1 MNIAVLGAGGWGTA
15 LACLAAENGHRVVL
29 WARHQHVAD
38 SINSSRE
45 NLDYLPG
52 VRIPTGVEADVD
64 TAAVSAADMV
74 ISAIPTQYVRAV
86 LQSYRFP
93 LRGKLIVNAAKGIE
107 RGTHL
112 RISQVFRDV
121 LGTPSDEYAVLSG
134 PSHAEEVARGVPTTV
149 VVASTSETA
158 AEIVQRAMST
168 PTFRIYRSLDV
179 VGVELGGALK
189 NVIAIAAGIVD
200 GLAMGDNTKA
210 ALVTRG
216 LAEIS
221 RLGTELGA
229 NPLTFSGL
237 SGLGDLFV
245 TCTSRYSRNRL
256 VGERIGRGESLDEIL
271 ASMTMVAEG
280 IATTIS
286 ALELAS
292 DYGIEMP
299 IAEQV
304 YCILFEGKDPRAA
317 ITELMTRQMKREH

>member
-1 MNIAVLGAGGWGTA
+1 MNIAILGAGGWGTA
-15 LACLAAENGHRVVL
+15 LACIGAANGHRVVI
-29 WARHQHVAD
+29 WARQSSIAD
-38 SINSSRE
+38 CINQSRE
-45 NLDYLPG
+45 NPSYLPG
-52 VRIPTGVEADVD
+52 VVIPDEIIATTDPALIESADLVLL
-64 TAAVSAADMV
+64 
-74 ISAIPTQYVRAV
+74 AIPTQYLRAV
-86 LQSYRFP
+86 LQSYRLP
-93 LRGKLIVNAAKGIE
+93 IRGKLIVNAAKGIE

-112 RISQVFRDV
+112 RISQVLRDV
-121 LGTPSDEYAVLSG
+121 VGTPSDDYAVLSG

-149 VVASTSETA
+149 VVASTSESA
-158 AEIVQRAMST
+158 AEIVQRALST

-189 NVIAIAAGIVD
+189 NVIAIAAGIID

-216 LAEIS
+216 LAEIT

-256 VGERIGRGESLDEIL
+256 VGERIGRGESLEQII

-304 YCILFEGKDPRAA
+304 YSILFEGKDPRSA

>member
-1 MNIAVLGAGGWGTA
+1 MQIGIIGAGGWGTA
-15 LACLAAENGHRVVL
+15 LACIAADNQHNVVL
-29 WARHQHVAD
+29 WARQQSVAEE
-38 SINSSRE
+38 IAATRMNQ
-45 NLDYLPG
+45 LYLPG
-52 VRIPTGVEADVD
+52 ILIPPSIEV
-64 TAAVSAADMV
+64 TANPAALESADMIILAV
-74 ISAIPTQYVRAV
+74 PTQYLREVLRAH
-86 LQSYRFP
+86 RFA
-93 LRGKLIVNAAKGIE
+93 LRGRLVVNAAKGIE

-112 RISQVFRDV
+112 RISQILREVAGV
-121 LGTPSDEYAVLSG
+121 GSDDYVVISG
-134 PSHAEEVARGVPTTV
+134 PSHAEEVVRGVPTTI
-149 VVASTSETA
+149 VAASSSESA
-158 AEIVQRAMST
+158 AEIVQHALST

-189 NVIAIAAGIVD
+189 NVIAIAAGIID

-216 LAEIS
+216 LAEMS

-245 TCTSRYSRNRL
+245 TCTSRHSRNRL
-256 VGERIGRGESLDEIL
+256 VGERIGRGESLAEIV
-271 ASMTMVAEG
+271 ASMKMVAEG

-299 IAEQV
+299 ITEQV
-304 YCILFEGKDPRAA
+304 YKILFEGKNPHEA

>member
-1 MNIAVLGAGGWGTA
+1 MQIGIIGAGGWGTA
-15 LACLAAENGHRVVL
+15 LACIAADNQHNVVL
-29 WARHQHVAD
+29 WARQQSVAEE
-38 SINSSRE
+38 IAATRMNQ
-45 NLDYLPG
+45 LYLPG
-52 VRIPTGVEADVD
+52 ILIPPSIEV
-64 TAAVSAADMV
+64 TANPAALESADMIILAV
-74 ISAIPTQYVRAV
+74 PTQYLREVLRAH
-86 LQSYRFP
+86 RFA
-93 LRGKLIVNAAKGIE
+93 LRGRLVVNAAKGIE

-112 RISQVFRDV
+112 RISQILREVAGV
-121 LGTPSDEYAVLSG
+121 GSDDYVVISG
-134 PSHAEEVARGVPTTV
+134 PSHAEEVARGVPTTI
-149 VVASTSETA
+149 VAASSSESA
-158 AEIVQRAMST
+158 AEIVQHALST

-189 NVIAIAAGIVD
+189 NVIAIAAGIID
-200 GLAMGDNTKA
+200 GLVMGDNTKA

-216 LAEIS
+216 LAEMS

-245 TCTSRYSRNRL
+245 TCTSRHSRNRL
-256 VGERIGRGESLDEIL
+256 VGERIGRGESLAEIV
-271 ASMTMVAEG
+271 ASMKMVAEG

-299 IAEQV
+299 ITEQV
-304 YCILFEGKDPRAA
+304 YKILFEGKNPHEA

>member
-1 MNIAVLGAGGWGTA
+1 
-15 LACLAAENGHRVVL
+15 
-29 WARHQHVAD
+29 
-38 SINSSRE
+38 
-45 NLDYLPG
+45 
-52 VRIPTGVEADVD
+52 
-64 TAAVSAADMV
+64 
-74 ISAIPTQYVRAV
+74 
-86 LQSYRFP
+86 
-93 LRGKLIVNAAKGIE
+93 
-107 RGTHL
+107 
-112 RISQVFRDV
+112 
-121 LGTPSDEYAVLSG
+121 
-134 PSHAEEVARGVPTTV
+134 
-149 VVASTSETA
+149 
-158 AEIVQRAMST
+158 MST

-256 VGERIGRGESLDEIL
+256 VGERIGRGESLDEIV

-317 ITELMTRQMKREH
+317 ITELMTRKMKREH

>member
-1 MNIAVLGAGGWGTA
+1 MTIAVLGAGGWGTA
-15 LACLAAENGHRVVL
+15 LACIAASNGHHVIL
-29 WARHQHVAD
+29 WARNESVAHH
-38 SINSSRE
+38 INQSRD
-45 NLDYLPG
+45 NPVYLPG
-52 VRIPTGVEADVD
+52 IAIPAGVVATTDPAAIEDADLVIN
-64 TAAVSAADMV
+64 AV
-74 ISAIPTQYVRAV
+74 PTQYLRVVVERN
-86 LQSYRFP
+86 RFP
-93 LRGKLIVNAAKGIE
+93 IRGKLIVNAAKGIE

-112 RISQVFRDV
+112 RISQVLREV
-121 LGTPSDEYAVLSG
+121 LGTPSDDYAVLSG

-149 VVASTSETA
+149 VVASTSESA
-158 AEIVQRAMST
+158 AEIVQRALST

-189 NVIAIAAGIVD
+189 NVIAIAAGIID

-216 LAEIS
+216 LAEIT

-245 TCTSRYSRNRL
+245 TCTSRHSRNRL
-256 VGERIGRGESLDEIL
+256 VGERIGRGETLEEII

-286 ALELAS
+286 TLELAS

-304 YCILFEGKDPRAA
+304 YCILFEGKNPRSA

>member
-15 LACLAAENGHRVVL
+15 LACLAADNGHRVVL

-64 TAAVSAADMV
+64 PAVISAADMV

>member
-1 MNIAVLGAGGWGTA
+1 MQIGIIGAGGWGTA
-15 LACLAAENGHRVVL
+15 LACIAADNQHNVVL
-29 WARHQHVAD
+29 WARQQSVAEE
-38 SINSSRE
+38 IAATRMNQ
-45 NLDYLPG
+45 LYLPG
-52 VRIPTGVEADVD
+52 ILIPPSIEV
-64 TAAVSAADMV
+64 TANPAALESADMIILAV
-74 ISAIPTQYVRAV
+74 PTQYLREVLRAH
-86 LQSYRFP
+86 RFA
-93 LRGKLIVNAAKGIE
+93 LRGRLVVNAAKGIE

-112 RISQVFRDV
+112 RISQILREVAGV
-121 LGTPSDEYAVLSG
+121 GSDDYVVISG
-134 PSHAEEVARGVPTTV
+134 PSHAEEVVRGVPTTI
-149 VVASTSETA
+149 VAASSSESA
-158 AEIVQRAMST
+158 AEIVQHALST

-189 NVIAIAAGIVD
+189 NVIAIAAGIID
-200 GLAMGDNTKA
+200 GLVMGDNTKA

-216 LAEIS
+216 LAEMS

-245 TCTSRYSRNRL
+245 TCTSRHSRNRL
-256 VGERIGRGESLDEIL
+256 VGERIGRGESLAEIV
-271 ASMTMVAEG
+271 ASMKMVAEG

-299 IAEQV
+299 ITEQV
-304 YCILFEGKDPRAA
+304 YKILFEGKNPHEA

>member
-15 LACLAAENGHRVVL
+15 LACLAADNGHRVVL

-64 TAAVSAADMV
+64 PAAVSAADMV

-158 AEIVQRAMST
+158 AELVQRAMST

-256 VGERIGRGESLDEIL
+256 VGERIGRGESLDDIL

>member
-15 LACLAAENGHRVVL
+15 LACLAADNGHRVVL
-29 WARHQHVAD
+29 WARHQQVVD
-38 SINSSRE
+38 RINSSRE
-45 NLDYLPG
+45 NVEYLPG

-64 TAAVSAADMV
+64 PAAVSAADMV

-256 VGERIGRGESLDEIL
+256 VGERIGRGESLDEIV

>member
-1 MNIAVLGAGGWGTA
+1 MTIGILGAGGWGTA
-15 LACLAAENGHRVVL
+15 LACIAADNGHRVIL
-29 WARHQHVAD
+29 WAREAAVAEA
-38 SINSSRE
+38 INRNRE
-45 NLDYLPG
+45 NITYLPG
-52 VRIPTGVEADVD
+52 VSIPSCVEA
-64 TAAVSAADMV
+64 TSEANAVAHADLV
-74 ISAIPTQYVRAV
+74 VLAIPTQHLRSA
-86 LQSYRFP
+86 LQMYRFP
-93 LRGKLIVNAAKGIE
+93 ITGKLIVNAAKGIE

-112 RISQVFRDV
+112 RISQVLRQV
-121 LGTPSDEYAVLSG
+121 IGVASDDYVVVSG

-149 VVASTSETA
+149 VAASSSESA
-158 AEIVQRAMST
+158 AEIVQRALGT

-189 NVIAIAAGIVD
+189 NVIAIAAGIID
-200 GLAMGDNTKA
+200 GLQMGDNTKA

-216 LAEIS
+216 LAEIA

-229 NPLTFSGL
+229 NPMTFSGL

-245 TCTSRYSRNRL
+245 TCTSRHSRNRL
-256 VGERIGRGESLDEIL
+256 VGERIGRGESLHEIL
-271 ASMTMVAEG
+271 ASMKMVAEG
-280 IATTIS
+280 IETTVS

-317 ITELMTRQMKREH
+317 ISELMTRQIKREH